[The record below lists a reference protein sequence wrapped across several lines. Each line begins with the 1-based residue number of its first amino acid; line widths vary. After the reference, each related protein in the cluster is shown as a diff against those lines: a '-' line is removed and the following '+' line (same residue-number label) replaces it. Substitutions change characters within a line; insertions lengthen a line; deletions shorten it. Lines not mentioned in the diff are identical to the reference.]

1 MRLIVILTLAAL
13 HTAVVV
19 LVVTAARELPAGGD
33 IIAFSA
39 SGGAT
44 QDILLQDVSRG
55 LVRNLEVKP
64 AAQYPLAGTESQS
77 VILKIWP
84 KGVPER

>member
-1 MRLIVILTLAAL
+1 LDEAKR
-13 HTAVVV
+13 
-19 LVVTAARELPAGGD
+19 
-33 IIAFSA
+33 
-39 SGGAT
+39 
-44 QDILLQDVSRG
+44 RG
-55 LVRNLEVKP
+55 LVRNLEVKA